1 MSDRSAAANHRPL
14 STTALH
20 HTMADFRDSAV
31 TTSVVTWLGAPL
43 AIADAAER
51 TARLLGGARD

>member
-1 MSDRSAAANHRPL
+1 MTDRSAAANHRPL

-20 HTMADFRDSAV
+20 HTMADFMGSAV
-31 TTSVVTWLGAPL
+31 TPSAVTWLAPL

-51 TARLLGGARD
+51 TARPLGGARG

>member
-20 HTMADFRDSAV
+20 HTMADFMGSAV
-31 TTSVVTWLGAPL
+31 TWLTPL

-51 TARLLGGARD
+51 TARPPGGARG